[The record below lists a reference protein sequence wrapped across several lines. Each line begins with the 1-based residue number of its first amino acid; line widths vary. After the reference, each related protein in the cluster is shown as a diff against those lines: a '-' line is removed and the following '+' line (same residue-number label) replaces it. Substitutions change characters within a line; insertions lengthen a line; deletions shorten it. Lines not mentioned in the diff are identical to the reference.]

1 MAKDYYDIL
10 SVSRD
15 CSQEEIKK
23 AFRKLALKY
32 HPDRNK
38 GDAKAEE
45 KFKEAASA
53 YEILGDPKK
62 RANYDQFGHAGVD
75 SRFGQTGF
83 HDIQDIFSSFR
94 DIFEGGDFFGG
105 NGLNSL
111 FGDSSFFSSDMR
123 GASKGA
129 DLRYRIDISLLDV
142 LRGVNKSINYEVE
155 RDCESC
161 KGSGARPGTGRKTC
175 TECRGSG
182 RLTRRQGFFAFSST
196 CPTCQGMG
204 SMVESPCG
212 VCLGVGRKKKKE
224 TLEVPIPPGVDTGT
238 HLRLRQKGESGYRGG
253 PAGDLYVQI
262 VVKDRDHIKRKGADL
277 IGSITISY
285 LQALLGAKLKVD
297 ALDGKKEILVP
308 KGTQPGDYITLKK
321 EGLPDMNSRRRGNL
335 LYQVQ
340 VKIPHRLKKK
350 EEEQL
355 REIAKVKGE
364 LVLDN

>member
-1 MAKDYYDIL
+1 
-10 SVSRD
+10 
-15 CSQEEIKK
+15 
-23 AFRKLALKY
+23 
-32 HPDRNK
+32 
-38 GDAKAEE
+38 
-45 KFKEAASA
+45 
-53 YEILGDPKK
+53 
-62 RANYDQFGHAGVD
+62 
-75 SRFGQTGF
+75 
-83 HDIQDIFSSFR
+83 
-94 DIFEGGDFFGG
+94 
-105 NGLNSL
+105 
-111 FGDSSFFSSDMR
+111 MR